1 MYKFL
6 NKKMNLKKNLGRLMK
21 RNNSY
26 DFTFQDNLSLN
37 QLDEEYINN
46 KVIQNEK
53 RQLAA
58 YNQLKKYREMKKQT
72 KQQNKK
78 AKKMIK
84 IPKRKIKYDSSSNE

>member
-1 MYKFL
+1 
-6 NKKMNLKKNLGRLMK
+6 MK

-37 QLDEEYINN
+37 HLDEEYINN

-58 YNQLKKYREMKKQT
+58 YNQLKKYREKNPKSKKDKLQDLYENSEYPFHGLNL
-72 KQQNKK
+72 QEYLYYNNKK
-78 AKKMIK
+78 RNENINK
-84 IPKRKIKYDSSSNE
+84 IILDK